1 MPRFSANISMM
12 FTEVPPLERFAAA
25 RAAGFKA
32 VEWQLPYAFPV
43 EEVKRAKEHA
53 GVEIALINFP
63 MGDPAKGDRGLAA
76 LPDRADEL
84 KAGIEKGRR
93 YAEILGVKRMNLLP
107 GVVPA
112 GVEPARARETLLNNL
127 RVAARTL
134 AEIGGTVCMELINT
148 IDTPGFFVSRPD
160 AGIDVLDAC
169 GEKNIALQY
178 DFYHMQR
185 MGEDL
190 TGAFAKHVKRI
201 GHVQFADVPGRHEPG
216 SGGIDFK
223 SVFAAIDRTSY
234 DGWVGAEYNPS
245 RKTTETLDWFAPYR
259 STQ

>member
-1 MPRFSANISMM
+1 MPRFSANISML

-25 RAAGFKA
+25 KAAGFKA
-32 VEWQLPYAFPV
+32 VEWQLPYVFPA
-43 EEVKRAKEHA
+43 EEVKRAKDKA

-63 MGDPAKGDRGLAA
+63 MGDPSKGDRGLGA
-76 LPDRADEL
+76 LPDRAEEL
-84 KAGIEKGRR
+84 KTGIETGRR
-93 YAEILGVKRMNLLP
+93 YAEILGVRRVNLLP

-112 GVEPARARETLLNNL
+112 TVEPARARETLLSNL
-127 RVAARTL
+127 RAAARKL

-148 IDTPGFFVSRPD
+148 LDMPGFFLSRPPE
-160 AGIDVLDAC
+160 GIAVLDAS
-169 GEKNIALQY
+169 GEKNVALQY

-190 TGAFAKHVKRI
+190 TGAFETYAKRI

-216 SGGIDFK
+216 TGAIDFK

-245 RKTTETLDWFAPYR
+245 KPTTETLDWFAPYR
-259 STQ
+259 QSQ